1 MTRKSEARNKYF
13 MLSCAIATWI
23 GGASFLVPTV
33 AHAEGTVYV
42 TANRAQEEAK
52 YNSQQVQVITKKD
65 IEAKQAKSAEDIVFS
80 ETGVSRTVDA
90 MGRVGVSIRGAEPRH
105 TLILVDGQPV
115 MGDLAKYQGA
125 GDELQ
130 RLGTENLDHIEIV
143 QGAASAK
150 YGSDA
155 MGGVINVITNKPR
168 NKAGLQF
175 NFEGIR
181 EKGNSDI
188 LPFNNVFVRADS
200 GKIGKVKVNIFGSK
214 RDIMPIYASES
225 PRQSALGADDTVD
238 HGFLKNSLRY
248 YGTNANVGVASI
260 IDVKDNQTISMK
272 LDRYR
277 EDLERY
283 VKNSDSFMVPQMH
296 YKRDLNR
303 NTMNLTYEGRDDVSN
318 WKAEVNY
325 TRTNENDLTLSSD
338 YGRSTY
344 EGKNTLEYT
353 DNIDHRQWNF
363 GVSGDIQANDNH
375 LVSYGVGMSRET
387 GTGSRLKNAPHTYVR
402 DIDPWDYDKSLSVDR
417 NGNPKSN
424 IYDYSFSKG
433 KDGIIERN
441 KEKEW
446 YNTDKSNPNSKVPE
460 FTYEDFL
467 NYKEKLTEGDPAN
480 SQAWI
485 FGTTDN
491 TLKKKYPE
499 AYAKYMEFAAT
510 LMAENKAAIDENN
523 ATATSWRD
531 RIYSSDVEKLP
542 LYYYDKTVHPKLSA
556 IIKLNGATFKEEEN
570 KRINKQ
576 TVGTGTINKQY
587 LFVQDTWQLNK
598 NTMLTPIAR
607 FNHSSLFGSNLSFNM
622 GLTHNLNGNTHR
634 RFKAN
639 VGSSYVEPGMG
650 ELFYNWEMFPSHI
663 TAFSLNGGQARLGWY
678 WQGNP
683 NLKPEKSLN
692 FDVSIEGENK
702 NTYSKLTVFRNNI
715 KNYITAYNTGH
726 VLDFHTDLNENTERG
741 IYKFLYAPDMVY
753 SFKNIGKAEITGLE
767 WELKQKLSNKWKARF
782 GYTFLHAVN
791 KSNPDMPR
799 QLLDKPAHKIGI
811 GVDYE
816 DEKTGW
822 SGSLWSDYYI
832 NMLDSNSV
840 SGGGGYMTSGT
851 AYERDPITKAIVLDP
866 VTRKAK
872 KIEGK
877 SEISYSG
884 SDRRT
889 SDMYE
894 RKTYGIW
901 NMIVQKKIN
910 KDSRV
915 YFGINNL
922 FNHRDDDRALSTRQF
937 RMGINLKFGADA
949 TTDKSQP
956 NMAKVEV
963 KTQVVDHLNT
973 FIHRDFNVDKKAG
986 VEVVGDFR
994 NRWDSHLGFDRPTS
1008 RVTATSYIEDDAADN
1023 LRDENNHGITSRVRA
1038 GIDAR
1043 IGKDVDVRV
1052 IASASGQRGV
1062 DTDHKLK
1069 VTKGFNHQRIDEAT
1083 VTKHTNKW
1091 DLTAGRMTEPMGV
1104 TGYWFG
1110 KEYDGVR
1117 GVWTNDTKQVRVG
1130 YGDFSYSTGVTDSAY
1145 THAIY
1150 NAFKRA
1156 PTVGEFLGADLNAY
1170 KEITTDKSVNTVG
1183 FYNQLKE
1190 IKEAEEKAIEAGQ
1203 DKIAAAGTTIKA
1215 EIAAT
1220 EANIEATSKPINDQ
1234 IEVVNAKVEEISSK
1248 YNEASEAYYAAEDGP
1263 EKEALETKKDDLEK
1277 ELNAERA
1284 KLKPLY
1290 ENLRLATADDKAK
1303 KEALEKSLANTEK
1316 SVKDEIRKPFVE
1328 KQFEVLA
1335 RMQELASKAYSADFA
1350 NPKNKFVLELPELN
1364 AKTLYTKDIM
1374 EEDPWGYGPPTKVG
1388 EQPNT
1393 EGTFSIRPTDG
1404 KGNGLDS
1411 TPDIFK
1417 VSLNNADFL
1426 KDGGRSYLEKWF
1438 DTNKDAII
1446 KSYKTTADRM
1456 IPEFTNGT
1464 AHTADGNGIYTFD
1477 EKQVETLK
1485 QQFIEKNLL
1494 TDKTIG
1500 VTGSAK
1506 YPVLLSNF
1514 FSKVNSVLERTDG
1527 YSKLPREALGNATGK
1542 VIPTEG
1548 VIIQRDVIPAVKRA
1562 GFIQYRQQV
1571 NNKLGVTAWYLR
1583 STGHEN
1589 HTVHYTSDSGNESR
1603 SFGRLA
1609 NVFGLG
1615 LKYQIGDNTAVSFD
1629 YGQNRTDFARY
1640 MNGGSIYQSTAG
1652 KVYDNPA
1659 GNPQFELK
1667 GHRTGGTPHFWAL
1680 RFDVGQSDY
1689 YRPGSWNA
1697 FIDYK
1702 YFGHGAF
1709 LGGNGTGAVPDRY
1722 LDGIRSFTLG
1732 GGYVPAKD
1740 FLVEAFYTFD
1750 AKGIGQRD
1758 TLYGGENFKL
1768 GNYTRIQG
1776 TYKF

>member
-1 MTRKSEARNKYF
+1 MTRKSEARNTYF

-52 YNSQQVQVITKKD
+52 YNSQQVQIITKKD

-168 NKAGLQF
+168 NAAGLQL

-181 EKGNSDI
+181 EKGNGDI
-188 LPFNNVFVRADS
+188 APFNNVFVRADS

-214 RDIMPIYASES
+214 RDIMPIYASEG
-225 PRQSALGADDTVD
+225 PRQSTLGADDTVD

-283 VKNSDSFMVPQMH
+283 VKTSDSFMVPQMH

-303 NTMNLTYEGRDDVSN
+303 NTMNVTYEGKDDTSN
-318 WKAEVNY
+318 WKAELNY

-338 YGRSTY
+338 YGKSTY
-344 EGKNTLEYT
+344 EGKNTLQYT

-363 GVSGDIQANDNH
+363 GISGDIQANDNH

-387 GTGSRLKNAPHTYVR
+387 GTGSRLKNAPTTYVR
-402 DIDPWDYDKSLSVDR
+402 SIDPWDYDKSLAVDR
-417 NGNPKSN
+417 NGVPKSN

-433 KDGIIERN
+433 KDGVIERN
-441 KEKEW
+441 KEYEW
-446 YNTDKSNPNSKVPE
+446 YNADKSNPNAKVPE

-480 SQAWI
+480 AQSWI

-576 TVGTGTINKQY
+576 TVGSGAINKQY

-607 FNHSSLFGSNLSFNM
+607 MDHSSLFGSNLSFNM

-663 TAFSLNGGQARLGWY
+663 RSFSLNGGEARLGWY

-683 NLKPEKSLN
+683 NLKPEKSIN
-692 FDVSIEGENK
+692 FDISIEGENK

-715 KNYITAYNTGH
+715 NNYITAYNTGH
-726 VLDFHTDLNENTERG
+726 ILDFHTDLNENTERG
-741 IYKFLYAPDMVY
+741 VLKFLYAPDMVY
-753 SFKNIGKAEITGLE
+753 SFKNIGKAEISGLE
-767 WELKQKLSNKWKARF
+767 WELKQKLSKKWKARF

-799 QLLDKPAHKIGI
+799 QLLDKPSHKIGI

-816 DEKTGW
+816 DEKSGW
-822 SGSLWSDYYI
+822 SGSLWGDYYV

-840 SGGGGYMTSGT
+840 SGGGAFMTSGT
-851 AYERDPITKAIVLDP
+851 AYQRDPITKALVIDP
-866 VTRKAK
+866 ATNQPI

-877 SEISYSG
+877 SEINYTG

-937 RMGINLKFGADA
+937 RMGINLNFGSDA
-949 TTDKSQP
+949 SVGNAKDGI
-956 NMAKVEV
+956 AKVEV
-963 KTQVVDHLNT
+963 KTQVVDQFDR
-973 FIHRDFNVDKKAG
+973 FIHRDFDANKQSGVDF
-986 VEVVGDFR
+986 VGDFR

-1008 RVTATSYIEDDAADN
+1008 RVTATSYIEDDAATN
-1023 LRDENNHGITSRVRA
+1023 LRDENNHGITPRVRA

-1052 IASASGQRGV
+1052 VGSASGQHGV
-1062 DTDHKLK
+1062 DTDHQLK

-1083 VTKHTNKW
+1083 ITKHTNKW
-1091 DLTAGRMTEPMGV
+1091 DITAGRMTEPMGV

-1117 GVWTNDTKQVRVG
+1117 AVWTNDTKQLRVG
-1130 YGDFSYSTGVTDSAY
+1130 YGDFSHSTGVTDSSY
-1145 THAIY
+1145 THALY
-1150 NAFKRA
+1150 NSFKRA
-1156 PTVGEFLGADLNAY
+1156 PTVQEFMGADLNGY
-1170 KEITTDKSVNTVG
+1170 KEVVTEKGADTIG
-1183 FYNQLKE
+1183 FYSQLKE
-1190 IKEAEEKAIEAGQ
+1190 IKAEEEKALDAGQDKVDAAGAAITAEIKAIETKIETTSTPIKSQIAEAEEKADEAR
-1203 DKIAAAGTTIKA
+1203 
-1215 EIAAT
+1215 
-1220 EANIEATSKPINDQ
+1220 SR
-1234 IEVVNAKVEEISSK
+1234 
-1248 YNEASEAYYAAEDGP
+1248 YYAADETTEDTLKQ
-1263 EKEALETKKDDLEK
+1263 EYDEASKKVSDLYK
-1277 ELNAERA
+1277 ALD
-1284 KLKPLY
+1284 K
-1290 ENLRLATADDKAK
+1290 ATAEDKAK
-1303 KEALEKSLANTEK
+1303 KAELETSLANAKK

-1374 EEDPWGYGPPTKVG
+1374 EEDPWGYGPATKVG

-1393 EGTFSIRPTDG
+1393 EGNFRIRPTDG

-1417 VSLNNADFL
+1417 VALNNSDFL

-1446 KSYKTTADRM
+1446 QSYKTTADRL
-1456 IPEFTNGT
+1456 IQEITKGT
-1464 AHTADGNGIYTFD
+1464 AHTADGNGVYTFD
-1477 EKQVETLK
+1477 EKEIATLK

-1500 VTGSAK
+1500 VSGSAN

-1514 FSKVNSVLERTDG
+1514 FTKVNSVLERTDG

-1548 VIIQRDVIPAVKRA
+1548 VIIQRDVIPAVQRA
-1562 GFIQYRQQV
+1562 GFIQYRQELS
-1571 NNKLGVTAWYLR
+1571 NRLGVTAWYLR
-1583 STGHEN
+1583 STGREN
-1589 HTVHYTSDSGNESR
+1589 HTVHYTSEKDNESR

-1609 NVFGLG
+1609 NVFGIGLQYQLG
-1615 LKYQIGDNTAVSFD
+1615 NRTAISFD
-1629 YGQNRTDFARY
+1629 YGQNRTDFGRY
-1640 MNGGSIYQSTAG
+1640 MNGGSIYESTAG
-1652 KVYDNPA
+1652 KVYENPA

-1667 GHRTGGTPHFWAL
+1667 GHRHGGTPHFWTL
-1680 RFDVGQSDY
+1680 RFDVGRSDY

-1702 YFGHGAF
+1702 YFAHGSF
-1709 LGGNGTGAVPDRY
+1709 FGGNGTGAVPDRY

-1732 GGYVPAKD
+1732 GGYVPTKD

>member
-1 MTRKSEARNKYF
+1 M
-13 MLSCAIATWI
+13 
-23 GGASFLVPTV
+23 
-33 AHAEGTVYV
+33 
-42 TANRAQEEAK
+42 
-52 YNSQQVQVITKKD
+52 
-65 IEAKQAKSAEDIVFS
+65 
-80 ETGVSRTVDA
+80 
-90 MGRVGVSIRGAEPRH
+90 
-105 TLILVDGQPV
+105 
-115 MGDLAKYQGA
+115 
-125 GDELQ
+125 
-130 RLGTENLDHIEIV
+130 
-143 QGAASAK
+143 
-150 YGSDA
+150 
-155 MGGVINVITNKPR
+155 
-168 NKAGLQF
+168 
-175 NFEGIR
+175 
-181 EKGNSDI
+181 
-188 LPFNNVFVRADS
+188 
-200 GKIGKVKVNIFGSK
+200 
-214 RDIMPIYASES
+214 
-225 PRQSALGADDTVD
+225 
-238 HGFLKNSLRY
+238 
-248 YGTNANVGVASI
+248 
-260 IDVKDNQTISMK
+260 
-272 LDRYR
+272 
-277 EDLERY
+277 
-283 VKNSDSFMVPQMH
+283 
-296 YKRDLNR
+296 
-303 NTMNLTYEGRDDVSN
+303 
-318 WKAEVNY
+318 
-325 TRTNENDLTLSSD
+325 
-338 YGRSTY
+338 
-344 EGKNTLEYT
+344 
-353 DNIDHRQWNF
+353 
-363 GVSGDIQANDNH
+363 
-375 LVSYGVGMSRET
+375 
-387 GTGSRLKNAPHTYVR
+387 
-402 DIDPWDYDKSLSVDR
+402 
-417 NGNPKSN
+417 
-424 IYDYSFSKG
+424 
-433 KDGIIERN
+433 
-441 KEKEW
+441 
-446 YNTDKSNPNSKVPE
+446 
-460 FTYEDFL
+460 
-467 NYKEKLTEGDPAN
+467 
-480 SQAWI
+480 
-485 FGTTDN
+485 
-491 TLKKKYPE
+491 
-499 AYAKYMEFAAT
+499 
-510 LMAENKAAIDENN
+510 
-523 ATATSWRD
+523 
-531 RIYSSDVEKLP
+531 
-542 LYYYDKTVHPKLSA
+542 
-556 IIKLNGATFKEEEN
+556 
-570 KRINKQ
+570 
-576 TVGTGTINKQY
+576 
-587 LFVQDTWQLNK
+587 
-598 NTMLTPIAR
+598 
-607 FNHSSLFGSNLSFNM
+607 
-622 GLTHNLNGNTHR
+622 
-634 RFKAN
+634 
-639 VGSSYVEPGMG
+639 
-650 ELFYNWEMFPSHI
+650 
-663 TAFSLNGGQARLGWY
+663 
-678 WQGNP
+678 
-683 NLKPEKSLN
+683 
-692 FDVSIEGENK
+692 
-702 NTYSKLTVFRNNI
+702 TVFRNNI

-782 GYTFLHAVN
+782 GYTFLHTVN

-840 SGGGGYMTSGT
+840 SGGCGYMTSGT

-1023 LRDENNHGITSRVRA
+1023 LRDENNHGIASRVRA
-1038 GIDAR
+1038 GMDAR

-1052 IASASGQRGV
+1052 VASASGQRGV
-1062 DTDHKLK
+1062 DTDHQLK

-1083 VTKHTNKW
+1083 ITKHTNKW
-1091 DLTAGRMTEPMGV
+1091 DITAGRMTEPMGV

-1117 GVWTNDTKQVRVG
+1117 GVWTNDTKQVRLG
-1130 YGDFSYSTGVTDSAY
+1130 YGDFSHSTGVTDSAY
-1145 THAIY
+1145 THALY

-1156 PTVGEFLGADLNAY
+1156 PTVQEFMGADLNGY
-1170 KEITTDKSVNTVG
+1170 KAITTDKAVKTVG

-1190 IKEAEEKAIEAGQ
+1190 IKEAEEKAIEAGK
-1203 DKIAAAGTTIKA
+1203 DKIDAAGTAIKA

-1234 IEVVNAKVEEISSK
+1234 IEVVNAKVEEVSAK
-1248 YNEASEAYYAAEDGP
+1248 YDAAFEAYYDAEDGT
-1263 EKEALETKKDDLEK
+1263 EKEELKTKKEELEK

-1290 ENLRLATADDKAK
+1290 ENLRLATAEDKAK
-1303 KEALEKSLANTEK
+1303 KAQLEKSLADTEK

-1374 EEDPWGYGPPTKVG
+1374 EEDPWGDGPATKVG
-1388 EQPNT
+1388 EEPNT
-1393 EGTFSIRPTDG
+1393 EGNFSIRPTDG

-1446 KSYKTTADRM
+1446 ESYKTTADRL
-1456 IPEFTNGT
+1456 IPELTKGT
-1464 AHTADGNGIYTFD
+1464 AHTADGNGTYKFD

-1500 VTGSAK
+1500 VTGSAN

-1514 FSKVNSVLERTDG
+1514 FSKVSSVLERTDG

-1548 VIIQRDVIPAVKRA
+1548 VVIQRDVIPAVKRA
-1562 GFIQYRQQV
+1562 GYIQYRQQV

-1589 HTVHYTSDSGNESR
+1589 HTVHYTSDNGNESR

-1629 YGQNRTDFARY
+1629 YGQNRTDFGRY
-1640 MNGGSIYQSTAG
+1640 MNGGSIYQSTVG

-1709 LGGNGTGAVPDRY
+1709 LGGNGTGTVPDRY

-1732 GGYVPAKD
+1732 GGYVPVKD

>member
-1 MTRKSEARNKYF
+1 

-33 AHAEGTVYV
+33 AHAEGSVYV

-52 YNSQQVQVITKKD
+52 YNSQQVQIITKKD

-542 LYYYDKTVHPKLSA
+542 LYYYDNTVNPKLSK
-556 IIKLNGATFKEEEN
+556 IIKLNGANFKEEAD

-576 TVGTGTINKQY
+576 TVGSGTINKQY

-607 FNHSSLFGSNLSFNM
+607 FDHSSLFGSNLSFNM
-622 GLTHNLNGNTHR
+622 GLTHNLNGNAHR

-767 WELKQKLSNKWKARF
+767 WELKQKLSTKWKARF
-782 GYTFLHAVN
+782 GYTFLHTVN

-1062 DTDHKLK
+1062 DTDHQLK

-1130 YGDFSYSTGVTDSAY
+1130 YGDFSHSTGVTDSAY

-1156 PTVGEFLGADLNAY
+1156 PTVQEFMGADLNGY

-1203 DKIAAAGTTIKA
+1203 DKIAAAGTAIKA

-1220 EANIEATSKPINDQ
+1220 EAKITETSKPIEDKIASLNEK
-1234 IEVVNAKVEEISSK
+1234 ISEISK
-1248 YNEASEAYYAAEDGP
+1248 RYYAADDAYYDAEDGP
-1263 EKEALETKKDDLEK
+1263 EKEELGKQKDAIGKERDAEQAKLGDLYK
-1277 ELNAERA
+1277 ELNR
-1284 KLKPLY
+1284 
-1290 ENLRLATADDKAK
+1290 ATAEDKAK
-1303 KEALEKSLANTEK
+1303 KAELEKSLANTEK

-1335 RMQELASKAYSADFA
+1335 RMQELASKAYSADF
-1350 NPKNKFVLELPELN
+1350 NSDKNKLILEIPALKFDTLWSEPIYREEPDPED
-1364 AKTLYTKDIM
+1364 Y
-1374 EEDPWGYGPPTKVG
+1374 YGGSTIRVKVG
-1388 EQPNT
+1388 ETPNVPRT
-1393 EGTFSIRPTDG
+1393 VNVTPNDG
-1404 KGNGLDS
+1404 KNNGIDS
-1411 TPDIFK
+1411 RLDIFK
-1417 VSLNNADFL
+1417 VTLTNEDLL
-1426 KDGGRSYLEKWF
+1426 KDGGREYISKWF
-1438 DTNKDAII
+1438 DANKEAIVAA
-1446 KSYKTTADRM
+1446 YKTTADREV
-1456 IPEFTNGT
+1456 PQNTNGT
-1464 AHTADGNGIYTFD
+1464 AHTADGNGVYTFD
-1477 EKQVETLK
+1477 EKQIETLK
-1485 QQFIEKNLL
+1485 EKIIEMNIL
-1494 TDKTIG
+1494 TDDTLN
-1500 VTGSAK
+1500 VTGSK
-1506 YPVLLSNF
+1506 PYPKLLVNF
-1514 FSKVNSVLERTDG
+1514 FKKVNSVLERSDG

-1542 VIPTEG
+1542 IIPTEG

-1571 NNKLGVTAWYLR
+1571 NNRLGVTAWYLR

-1589 HTVHYTSDSGNESR
+1589 HIVHYTSDNGNESR

-1629 YGQNRTDFARY
+1629 YGQNRTDFGRY

-1758 TLYGGENFKL
+1758 TLYGEENFKL